1 MKKTLLTLTL
11 ALVSVGALA
20 QGRINVLNDASSLI
34 VMTTVTGLLKA
45 NDVSMAGQ
53 AVGNTVLL
61 PSGIVLEAG
70 IYGGTSSSSLFLYST
85 TLLNVAGDPAG
96 YAHPFGVA
104 LTSQPNGAPNI
115 PGIALGTPFG
125 AATPWFQL
133 KVWDST
139 YPTYAAA
146 LAANAYVSLSGNA
159 LFQMNPQTSAIAR
172 TPTTP
177 PGPNSSWAETPIVV
191 GLVPEPSS
199 FALAGLGAA
208 ALMIF
213 RRRK

>member
-34 VMTTVTGLLKA
+34 VMTTDASKYKPADASL
-45 NDVSMAGQ
+45 AGQ
-53 AVGNTVLL
+53 PVGNTVLL
-61 PSGIVLEAG
+61 PSGITLEAG

-96 YAHPFGVA
+96 YAHAFGVA

-115 PGIALGTPFG
+115 PGIPLGTAFG
-125 AATPWFQL
+125 PATPWFQF
-133 KVWDST
+133 KVWDNAYST
-139 YPTYAAA
+139 YEAAY
-146 LAANAYVSLSGNA
+146 AANAYTGLGA

-177 PGPNSSWAETPIVV
+177 PGPNSSWVEAPITV
-191 GLVPEPSS
+191 GLVPEPST